1 MKTKKSDSKQYPF
14 LLSCIGS
21 YVLTFDIISH
31 HLILQFR
38 DALYFRMRH
47 KRCRPFIRLLQH
59 LLFCAGIKVCLSK
72 PSLVRINLFFY
83 FEGKQQEEEVEEI
96 SAYDRETKNITF
108 MDSCRSECLYF
119 FTKYFF
125 FSFFVSFQAP
135 HLVVCVASDVIVML
149 PNHVHFRP
157 PPLLKEKRKRKG
169 EEERK
174 SRQQEKQEEKKM
186 VQLNEI
192 EHQVVVSIRL
202 IDKTYPCSTHVS
214 FFLPLT
220 SPVLL

>member
-72 PSLVRINLFFY
+72 PSLVRINLFFILKGNSKKKKWKRLVRMT
-83 FEGKQQEEEVEEI
+83 EKQRILHLWTRVEVSAFI
-96 SAYDRETKNITF
+96 SSRNT
-108 MDSCRSECLYF
+108 
-119 FTKYFF
+119 FF
-125 FSFFVSFQAP
+125 FHSLF
-135 HLVVCVASDVIVML
+135 
-149 PNHVHFRP
+149 HFKHRTW
-157 PPLLKEKRKRKG
+157 L
-169 EEERK
+169 
-174 SRQQEKQEEKKM
+174 
-186 VQLNEI
+186 
-192 EHQVVVSIRL
+192 
-202 IDKTYPCSTHVS
+202 YA
-214 FFLPLT
+214 
-220 SPVLL
+220 